1 MDGDPPRVADH
12 HGADRDAPRHGSQAP
27 SAWVERFAALVPAG
41 GAVLDLAC
49 GYGRHGRLFADRGH
63 PVTAVDVDPA
73 AIGAVA
79 ADPRIEAIAADLEAG
94 AWPLG
99 DRRFAGIVVT
109 NYLWRPI
116 LPRLAAALD
125 QGGVLI
131 YETFA
136 MGNERYGRP
145 RKPAHLLRPGELL
158 QAFAEPL
165 CVVAYEHGIV
175 DQPRPGQAK
184 RLAVDRHLQFDQ
196 QRPAGGEDDE
206 SGGALDVG
214 LFLVG
219 SDVAWAKRD
228 EGHERNEEES
238 GARAV

>member
-1 MDGDPPRVADH
+1 MADH
-12 HGADRDAPRHGSQAP
+12 RGADRAAPGHGFQAP
-27 SAWVERFAALVPAG
+27 SPWVERFAALVPAG
-41 GAVLDLAC
+41 AAVLDLAC
-49 GYGRHGRLFADRGH
+49 GHGRHGRLFAGRGH

-73 AIGAVA
+73 VLDGLA
-79 ADPRIEAIAADLEAG
+79 AEPRIEAIVADLEAG

-125 QGGVLI
+125 PGGVLI

-158 QAFAEPL
+158 QAFSAAL
-165 CVVAYEHGIV
+165 SVVAYEHGIV
-175 DQPRPGQAK
+175 EHPRPAVVQ
-184 RLAVDRHLQFDQ
+184 RLAAVRSDRPVPL
-196 QRPAGGEDDE
+196 PP
-206 SGGALDVG
+206 LP
-214 LFLVG
+214 
-219 SDVAWAKRD
+219 
-228 EGHERNEEES
+228 
-238 GARAV
+238 